1 VFAFVGCIFG
11 LDFKVPLAVLVAEPE
26 ATSDSLVFGTCEG
39 VLDAEDDIDD
49 DGGTPLLSVAHCGSD
64 PGTLGLGVWMLGV
77 GDIDGGGALPL
88 LPAGSF

>member
-1 VFAFVGCIFG
+1 VFTFVGRIFG
-11 LDFKVPLAVLVAEPE
+11 LDFEVPLAVLVAGPE
-26 ATSDSLVFGTCEG
+26 ATSDSLAFRTCKG
-39 VLDAEDDIDD
+39 ALDAEDDIDN

-64 PGTLGLGVWMLGV
+64 PGMLRLGVWTLGV